1 MNRLLS
7 RGGIVEE
14 DGRRWKKMDE
24 KKVRKKSKK
33 KVEKKM
39 SGKCRGWSGDLSWV
53 TNSPKKN
60 NWALGY
66 DFFEKKKNLVVI

>member
-1 MNRLLS
+1 M
-7 RGGIVEE
+7 EE

-24 KKVRKKSKK
+24 KKKFEKSRKKRSK
-33 KVEKKM
+33 KKM
-39 SGKCRGWSGDLSWV
+39 SGKCRGWSGDLSWG

-66 DFFEKKKNLVVI
+66 DFFEKKILVVI